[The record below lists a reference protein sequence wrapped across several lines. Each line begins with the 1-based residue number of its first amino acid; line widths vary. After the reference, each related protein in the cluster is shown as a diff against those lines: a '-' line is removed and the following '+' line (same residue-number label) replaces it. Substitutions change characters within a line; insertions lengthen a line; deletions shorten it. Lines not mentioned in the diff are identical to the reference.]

1 MAAAALL
8 SVTLVPAIMGWFVKG
23 KIRAEA
29 ENPLNRWALQ
39 LYRPVLQWALRARW
53 LVLGGAAGVLLLT
66 VLPLANLGSEFMP
79 PLNEGSL
86 MYMPNTLP
94 AVSLTTQ
101 RRLLQVEDSIL
112 MTFPE
117 VESVWGKAGR
127 ANTATDWAPMSMVET
142 VVNLKPESEWRW
154 RTLDRLIGEK
164 DQRRR
169 LMVGVITG

>member
-1 MAAAALL
+1 
-8 SVTLVPAIMGWFVKG
+8 VPALMGWFVKG

-29 ENPLNRWALQ
+29 ENPLNRWAIQ

-66 VLPLANLGSEFMP
+66 LLPLAGLGSEFMP

-94 AVSLTTQ
+94 ALSLTTQ
-101 RRLLQVEDSIL
+101 RRLLHVEDSIL

-117 VESVWGKAGR
+117 VESVWGRRAGR
-127 ANTATDWAPMSMVET
+127 IRPPTGRRC
-142 VVNLKPESEWRW
+142 RW
-154 RTLDRLIGEK
+154 SRPS
-164 DQRRR
+164 
-169 LMVGVITG
+169 

>member
-1 MAAAALL
+1 
-8 SVTLVPAIMGWFVKG
+8 V
-23 KIRAEA
+23 

-66 VLPLANLGSEFMP
+66 LLPLGGLGSEFMP

-94 AVSLTTQ
+94 ALSLTTQ
-101 RRLLQVEDSIL
+101 RRLLHVEDSIL

-117 VESVWGKAGR
+117 VESVWGKAGPGEHGHRLGADVDGRDRREPEAGGRVATGDDPGSPDRRNGINGCASR
-127 ANTATDWAPMSMVET
+127 AP
-142 VVNLKPESEWRW
+142 
-154 RTLDRLIGEK
+154 
-164 DQRRR
+164 
-169 LMVGVITG
+169 